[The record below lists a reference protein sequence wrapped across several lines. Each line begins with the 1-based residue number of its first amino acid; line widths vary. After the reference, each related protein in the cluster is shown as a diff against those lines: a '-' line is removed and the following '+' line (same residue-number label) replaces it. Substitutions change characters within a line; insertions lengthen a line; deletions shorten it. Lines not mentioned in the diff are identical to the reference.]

1 MPFNK
6 QDNEY
11 LKNHEGG
18 RFMRRNLKKPVALL
32 TAALTAA
39 SLLTG
44 CGGSAGESANA
55 DAQVKETG
63 NDAAETTTG
72 GSEAEGS
79 ASAEEV
85 SYPLADGGTLT
96 YWLQLNPNVSAN
108 FTNLGETEL
117 GKAWQE
123 QTGVTVEF
131 QHPASG
137 QEKEQ
142 FNLIVA
148 DGSLPDIMEWQWVKQ
163 YPGGPE
169 KAIKDGVIIPLN
181 DIFDKYCP
189 NIKKYL
195 AENPDVDKMIKTDDG
210 NYFAFPFIRG
220 EDKLCYTVGGF
231 IRQDWLEEL
240 GLEVPTTV
248 DEWHEV
254 LTAFKEKKGA
264 EAPLCFD
271 WTNFKDSNPIA
282 FAFEV
287 GTANG
292 TQFILDDEG
301 KVAFAPAQEG
311 YRDYLMTLN
320 QWYEEGLIDRDIA
333 TLNGDQVT
341 AKMTSDKAGASVGW
355 AASRMQLFM
364 TSAQQSNPDY
374 TLVATPT
381 PTTEKGATPEYG
393 YVENQFPD
401 VAAAITSSCE
411 NVELAAKFLDY
422 GYSEAGHN
430 LFNFGTEGVSYEM
443 KDGKAVY
450 TDIVTDNPDGWPLAQ
465 SLAKYIRANY
475 NGPFIQD
482 LNYLEQY
489 LQLPTVKECPSVWA
503 VPDAR
508 KHTVPNITP
517 TQEESKELA
526 TITNE
531 LGTYVSEMS
540 LKFIFGTESFDNWD
554 TYIETLQGMKL
565 DRALEIENAA
575 LERYNAR

>member
-1 MPFNK
+1 
-6 QDNEY
+6 
-11 LKNHEGG
+11 
-18 RFMRRNLKKPVALL
+18 MRRNLKKPVALL

-39 SLLTG
+39 SLLAG
-44 CGGSAGESANA
+44 CGSSAGESTDAG
-55 DAQVKETG
+55 AQVKETS
-63 NDAAETTTG
+63 NANEAAETTAG
-72 GSEAEGS
+72 GSD
-79 ASAEEV
+79 AEEAAAPAEV
-85 SYPLADGGTLT
+85 TYPLAEGGTLT

-181 DIFDKYCP
+181 DIFDQYCP

-195 AENPDVDKMIKTDDG
+195 AENPEVDKMIKTDDG

-231 IRQDWLEEL
+231 IRQDWLDEL

-282 FAFEV
+282 FAFKV

-311 YRDYLMTLN
+311 YKEYLMTLN

-364 TSAQQSNPDY
+364 TSAQQTNPEY

-401 VAAAITSSCE
+401 VAAAITSSCK

-430 LFNFGTEGVSYEM
+430 LFNFGIEGVSYEM
-443 KDGKAVY
+443 KDGKAEY
-450 TDIVTDNPDGWPLAQ
+450 TDVVTNNPDGWPLAQ

-482 LNYLEQY
+482 LNDLEQY
-489 LQLPTVKECPSVWA
+489 LQLPTGKECPSVWA

-517 TQEESKELA
+517 TQDESKELA

-531 LGTYVSEMS
+531 LGTYVAEMS

-554 TYIETLQGMKL
+554 NYIETLNGMKL

>member
-1 MPFNK
+1 
-6 QDNEY
+6 
-11 LKNHEGG
+11 
-18 RFMRRNLKKPVALL
+18 MRRNLKKPVALL

-39 SLLTG
+39 SLLAG
-44 CGGSAGESANA
+44 CGSSAGESTDAG
-55 DAQVKETG
+55 AQVKETS
-63 NDAAETTTG
+63 NANEAAETTAG
-72 GSEAEGS
+72 GSD
-79 ASAEEV
+79 AEEAAAPAEV
-85 SYPLADGGTLT
+85 TYPLAEGGTLT

-181 DIFDKYCP
+181 DIFDQYCP

-195 AENPDVDKMIKTDDG
+195 AENPEVDKMIKTDDG

-231 IRQDWLEEL
+231 IRQDWLDEL

-282 FAFEV
+282 FAFKV

-311 YRDYLMTLN
+311 YKEYLMTLN

-364 TSAQQSNPDY
+364 TSAQQTNREY

-401 VAAAITSSCE
+401 VAAAITSSCK

-430 LFNFGTEGVSYEM
+430 LFNFGIEGVSYEM
-443 KDGKAVY
+443 KDGKAEY
-450 TDIVTDNPDGWPLAQ
+450 TDVVTNNPDGWPLAQ

-517 TQEESKELA
+517 TQDESKELA

-531 LGTYVSEMS
+531 LGTYVAEMS

-554 TYIETLQGMKL
+554 NYIETLNGMKL

>member
-1 MPFNK
+1 
-6 QDNEY
+6 
-11 LKNHEGG
+11 
-18 RFMRRNLKKPVALL
+18 MRRNLKKPVALL

-39 SLLTG
+39 SLLAG
-44 CGGSAGESANA
+44 CGSSAGESTDAG
-55 DAQVKETG
+55 AQVKETS
-63 NDAAETTTG
+63 NANEAAETTAG
-72 GSEAEGS
+72 GSD
-79 ASAEEV
+79 AEEAAAPAEV
-85 SYPLADGGTLT
+85 TYPLAEGGTLT

-181 DIFDKYCP
+181 DIFDQYCP

-195 AENPDVDKMIKTDDG
+195 AENPEVDKMIKTDDG
-210 NYFAFPFIRG
+210 NYFAFPFICG

-231 IRQDWLEEL
+231 IRQDWLDEL

-282 FAFEV
+282 FAFKV

-311 YRDYLMTLN
+311 YKEYLMTLN

-364 TSAQQSNPDY
+364 TSAQQTNPEY

-401 VAAAITSSCE
+401 VAAAITSSCK

-430 LFNFGTEGVSYEM
+430 LFNFGIEGVSYEM
-443 KDGKAVY
+443 KDGKAEY
-450 TDIVTDNPDGWPLAQ
+450 TDVVTNNPDGWPLAQ

-517 TQEESKELA
+517 TQDESKELA

-531 LGTYVSEMS
+531 LGTYVAEMS

-554 TYIETLQGMKL
+554 NYIETLNGMKL

>member
-1 MPFNK
+1 
-6 QDNEY
+6 
-11 LKNHEGG
+11 
-18 RFMRRNLKKPVALL
+18 MRRNLKKPVALL

-39 SLLTG
+39 SLLAG
-44 CGGSAGESANA
+44 CGSSAGESTDAG
-55 DAQVKETG
+55 AQVKETS
-63 NDAAETTTG
+63 NANEAAETTAG
-72 GSEAEGS
+72 GSD
-79 ASAEEV
+79 AEEAAAPAEV
-85 SYPLADGGTLT
+85 TYPLAEGGTLT

-181 DIFDKYCP
+181 DIFDQYCP

-195 AENPDVDKMIKTDDG
+195 AENPEVDKMIKTDDG

-231 IRQDWLEEL
+231 IRQDWLDEL

-282 FAFEV
+282 FAFKV

-311 YRDYLMTLN
+311 YKEYLMTLN

-364 TSAQQSNPDY
+364 TSAQQTNPEY

-401 VAAAITSSCE
+401 VAAAITSSCK

-430 LFNFGTEGVSYEM
+430 LFNFGIEGVSYEM
-443 KDGKAVY
+443 KDGKAEY
-450 TDIVTDNPDGWPLAQ
+450 TDVVTNNPDGWPLAQ

-482 LNYLEQY
+482 LNHL
-489 LQLPTVKECPSVWA
+489 
-503 VPDAR
+503 
-508 KHTVPNITP
+508 
-517 TQEESKELA
+517 
-526 TITNE
+526 
-531 LGTYVSEMS
+531 
-540 LKFIFGTESFDNWD
+540 
-554 TYIETLQGMKL
+554 
-565 DRALEIENAA
+565 
-575 LERYNAR
+575 

>member
-1 MPFNK
+1 
-6 QDNEY
+6 
-11 LKNHEGG
+11 
-18 RFMRRNLKKPVALL
+18 MRRNLKKPVALL
-32 TAALTAA
+32 TAALTAV
-39 SLLTG
+39 SLLAG
-44 CGGSAGESANA
+44 CGSSAGESTDAG
-55 DAQVKETG
+55 AQVKETT
-63 NDAAETTTG
+63 NANEAAETTAA
-72 GSEAEGS
+72 GSD
-79 ASAEEV
+79 AEEAAAPAEV
-85 SYPLADGGTLT
+85 TYPLAEGGTLT

-181 DIFDKYCP
+181 DIFDQYCP

-195 AENPDVDKMIKTDDG
+195 AENPEVDKMIKTDDG

-231 IRQDWLEEL
+231 IRQDWLDEL

-271 WTNFKDSNPIA
+271 WSNFKDSNPIA
-282 FAFEV
+282 FAFKV

-311 YRDYLMTLN
+311 YKDYLMTLN

-364 TSAQQSNPDY
+364 TSAQQTNPEY

-401 VAAAITSSCE
+401 VAAAITSSCK

-430 LFNFGTEGVSYEM
+430 LFNFGIEGVSYEM
-443 KDGKAVY
+443 KDGKAEY
-450 TDIVTDNPDGWPLAQ
+450 TDIVTNNPDGWPLAQ

-489 LQLPTVKECPSVWA
+489 LQLPTVKECPGVWA

-517 TQEESKELA
+517 TQDESKELA

-531 LGTYVSEMS
+531 LGTYVAEMS

-554 TYIETLQGMKL
+554 NYIETLNGMKL

>member
-1 MPFNK
+1 
-6 QDNEY
+6 
-11 LKNHEGG
+11 
-18 RFMRRNLKKPVALL
+18 MRRNLKKPVALL

-39 SLLTG
+39 SLLAG
-44 CGGSAGESANA
+44 CGSSAGESTDAG
-55 DAQVKETG
+55 AQVKETS
-63 NDAAETTTG
+63 NANEAAETTAG
-72 GSEAEGS
+72 GSD
-79 ASAEEV
+79 AEEAAAPAEV
-85 SYPLADGGTLT
+85 TYPLAEGGTLT

-181 DIFDKYCP
+181 DIFDQYCP

-195 AENPDVDKMIKTDDG
+195 AENPEVDKMIKTDDG

-231 IRQDWLEEL
+231 IRQDWLDEL

-248 DEWHEV
+248 DEWQEV

-271 WTNFKDSNPIA
+271 CTNFKDSNPIA
-282 FAFEV
+282 FAFKV

-311 YRDYLMTLN
+311 YKEYLMTLN

-364 TSAQQSNPDY
+364 TSAQQTNPEY

-401 VAAAITSSCE
+401 VAAAITSSCK

-430 LFNFGTEGVSYEM
+430 LFNFGIEGVSYEM
-443 KDGKAVY
+443 KDGKAEY
-450 TDIVTDNPDGWPLAQ
+450 TDVVTNNPDGWPLAQ

-517 TQEESKELA
+517 TQDESKELA

-531 LGTYVSEMS
+531 LGTYVAEMS

-554 TYIETLQGMKL
+554 NYIETLNGMKL

>member
-1 MPFNK
+1 
-6 QDNEY
+6 
-11 LKNHEGG
+11 
-18 RFMRRNLKKPVALL
+18 MRRNLKKPVALL

-39 SLLTG
+39 SLLAG
-44 CGGSAGESANA
+44 CGSSAGESTDAG
-55 DAQVKETG
+55 AQVKETS
-63 NDAAETTTG
+63 NANEAAETTAG
-72 GSEAEGS
+72 GSD
-79 ASAEEV
+79 AEEAAAPAEV
-85 SYPLADGGTLT
+85 TYPLAEGGTLT

-181 DIFDKYCP
+181 DIFDQYCP

-195 AENPDVDKMIKTDDG
+195 AENPEVDKMIKTDDG

-231 IRQDWLEEL
+231 IRQDWLDEL

-282 FAFEV
+282 FAFKV

-311 YRDYLMTLN
+311 YKEYLMTLN

-364 TSAQQSNPDY
+364 TSAQQTNPEY

-401 VAAAITSSCE
+401 VAAAITSSCK

-430 LFNFGTEGVSYEM
+430 LFNFGIEGVSYEM
-443 KDGKAVY
+443 KDGKAEY
-450 TDIVTDNPDGWPLAQ
+450 TDVVTNNPDGWPLAQ

-503 VPDAR
+503 VLDAR

-517 TQEESKELA
+517 TQDESKELA

-531 LGTYVSEMS
+531 LGTYVAEMS

-554 TYIETLQGMKL
+554 NYIETLNGMKL

>member
-1 MPFNK
+1 
-6 QDNEY
+6 
-11 LKNHEGG
+11 
-18 RFMRRNLKKPVALL
+18 MRRNLKKPVALL

-39 SLLTG
+39 SLLAG
-44 CGGSAGESANA
+44 CGSSAGESTDAG
-55 DAQVKETG
+55 AQVKETS
-63 NDAAETTTG
+63 NANEAAETTAG
-72 GSEAEGS
+72 GSD
-79 ASAEEV
+79 AEEAAAPAEV
-85 SYPLADGGTLT
+85 TYPLAEGGTLT
-96 YWLQLNPNVSAN
+96 YWLQLNSNVSAN

-181 DIFDKYCP
+181 DIFDQYCP

-195 AENPDVDKMIKTDDG
+195 AENPEVDKMIKTDDG

-231 IRQDWLEEL
+231 IRQDWLDEL

-282 FAFEV
+282 FAFKV

-311 YRDYLMTLN
+311 YKEYLMTLN

-364 TSAQQSNPDY
+364 TSAQQTNPEY

-401 VAAAITSSCE
+401 VAAAITSSCK

-430 LFNFGTEGVSYEM
+430 LFNFGIEGVSYEM
-443 KDGKAVY
+443 KDGKAEY
-450 TDIVTDNPDGWPLAQ
+450 TDVVTNNPDGWPLAQ

-517 TQEESKELA
+517 TQDESKELA

-531 LGTYVSEMS
+531 LGTYVAEMS

-554 TYIETLQGMKL
+554 NYIETLNGMKL

>member
-1 MPFNK
+1 
-6 QDNEY
+6 
-11 LKNHEGG
+11 
-18 RFMRRNLKKPVALL
+18 MRRNLKKPVALL

-39 SLLTG
+39 SLLAG
-44 CGGSAGESANA
+44 CGSSAGESTDAG
-55 DAQVKETG
+55 AQVKETS
-63 NDAAETTTG
+63 NANEAAETTAG
-72 GSEAEGS
+72 GSD
-79 ASAEEV
+79 AEEAAAPAEV
-85 SYPLADGGTLT
+85 TYPLAEGGTLT

-181 DIFDKYCP
+181 DIFDQYCP

-195 AENPDVDKMIKTDDG
+195 AENPEVDKMIKTDDG

-231 IRQDWLEEL
+231 IRQDWLDEL

-282 FAFEV
+282 FAFKV

-311 YRDYLMTLN
+311 YKEYLMTLN

-341 AKMTSDKAGASVGW
+341 AKMTSDKAGASVGR

-364 TSAQQSNPDY
+364 TSAQQTNPEY

-401 VAAAITSSCE
+401 VAAAITSSCK

-430 LFNFGTEGVSYEM
+430 LFNFGIEGVSYEM
-443 KDGKAVY
+443 KDGKAEY
-450 TDIVTDNPDGWPLAQ
+450 TDVVTNNPDGWPLAQ

-517 TQEESKELA
+517 TQDESKELA

-531 LGTYVSEMS
+531 LGTYVAEMS

-554 TYIETLQGMKL
+554 NYIETLNGMKL

>member
-1 MPFNK
+1 
-6 QDNEY
+6 
-11 LKNHEGG
+11 
-18 RFMRRNLKKPVALL
+18 MRRNLKKPVALL

-39 SLLTG
+39 SLLAG
-44 CGGSAGESANA
+44 CGSSAGESTDAG
-55 DAQVKETG
+55 AQVKETS
-63 NDAAETTTG
+63 NANEAAKTTAG
-72 GSEAEGS
+72 DSD
-79 ASAEEV
+79 AEEAAAPAEV
-85 SYPLADGGTLT
+85 TYPLAEGGTLT

-181 DIFDKYCP
+181 DIFDQYCP

-195 AENPDVDKMIKTDDG
+195 AENPEVDKMIKTDDG

-231 IRQDWLEEL
+231 IRQDWLDEL

-282 FAFEV
+282 FAFKV

-311 YRDYLMTLN
+311 YKEYLMTLN

-364 TSAQQSNPDY
+364 TSAQQTNPEY

-401 VAAAITSSCE
+401 VAAAITSSCK

-430 LFNFGTEGVSYEM
+430 LFNFGIEGVSYEM
-443 KDGKAVY
+443 KDGKAEY
-450 TDIVTDNPDGWPLAQ
+450 TDVVTNNPDGWPLAQ

-503 VPDAR
+503 FPDAR

-517 TQEESKELA
+517 TQDESKELA

-531 LGTYVSEMS
+531 LGTYVAEMS

-554 TYIETLQGMKL
+554 NYIETLNGMKL

>member
-1 MPFNK
+1 
-6 QDNEY
+6 
-11 LKNHEGG
+11 
-18 RFMRRNLKKPVALL
+18 MRRNLKKPVALL

-39 SLLTG
+39 SLLAG
-44 CGGSAGESANA
+44 CGSSAGESTDAG
-55 DAQVKETG
+55 AQVKETS
-63 NDAAETTTG
+63 NANEAAETTAG
-72 GSEAEGS
+72 GSD
-79 ASAEEV
+79 AEEAAAPAEV
-85 SYPLADGGTLT
+85 TYPLAEGGTLT

-181 DIFDKYCP
+181 DIFDQYCP

-195 AENPDVDKMIKTDDG
+195 AENPEVDKMIKTDDG

-231 IRQDWLEEL
+231 IRQAWLDEL

-282 FAFEV
+282 FAFKV

-311 YRDYLMTLN
+311 YKEYLMTLN

-364 TSAQQSNPDY
+364 TSAQQTNPEY

-401 VAAAITSSCE
+401 VAAAITSSCK

-430 LFNFGTEGVSYEM
+430 LFNFGIEGVSYEM
-443 KDGKAVY
+443 KDGKAEY
-450 TDIVTDNPDGWPLAQ
+450 TDVVTNNPDGWPLAQ

-517 TQEESKELA
+517 TQDESKELA

-531 LGTYVSEMS
+531 LGTYVAEMS

-554 TYIETLQGMKL
+554 NYIETLNGMKL

>member
-1 MPFNK
+1 
-6 QDNEY
+6 
-11 LKNHEGG
+11 
-18 RFMRRNLKKPVALL
+18 MRRNLKKPVALL

-39 SLLTG
+39 SLLAG
-44 CGGSAGESANA
+44 CGSSAGESTDAG
-55 DAQVKETG
+55 AQVKETS
-63 NDAAETTTG
+63 NANEAAKTTAG
-72 GSEAEGS
+72 DSD
-79 ASAEEV
+79 AEEAAAPAEV
-85 SYPLADGGTLT
+85 TYPLAEGGTLT

-181 DIFDKYCP
+181 DIFDQYCP

-195 AENPDVDKMIKTDDG
+195 AENPEVDKMIKTDDG

-231 IRQDWLEEL
+231 IRQDWLDEL
-240 GLEVPTTV
+240 GLEVLTTV

-282 FAFEV
+282 FAFKV

-311 YRDYLMTLN
+311 YKEYLMTLN

-364 TSAQQSNPDY
+364 TSAQQTNPEY

-401 VAAAITSSCE
+401 VAAAITSSCK

-430 LFNFGTEGVSYEM
+430 LFNFGIEGVSYEM
-443 KDGKAVY
+443 KDGKAEY
-450 TDIVTDNPDGWPLAQ
+450 TDVVTNNPDGWPLAQ

-517 TQEESKELA
+517 TQDESKELA

-531 LGTYVSEMS
+531 LGTYVAEMS

-554 TYIETLQGMKL
+554 NYIETLNGMKL

>member
-1 MPFNK
+1 
-6 QDNEY
+6 
-11 LKNHEGG
+11 
-18 RFMRRNLKKPVALL
+18 MRRNLKKPVALL

-39 SLLTG
+39 SLLAG
-44 CGGSAGESANA
+44 CGSSAGESTDAG
-55 DAQVKETG
+55 AQVKETS
-63 NDAAETTTG
+63 NANEAAETTAG
-72 GSEAEGS
+72 GSD
-79 ASAEEV
+79 AEEAAAPAEV
-85 SYPLADGGTLT
+85 TYPLAEGGTLT
-96 YWLQLNPNVSAN
+96 YWLQLNPNVSAY

-181 DIFDKYCP
+181 DIFDQYCP

-195 AENPDVDKMIKTDDG
+195 AENPEVDKMIKTDDG

-231 IRQDWLEEL
+231 IRQDWLDEL

-282 FAFEV
+282 FAFKV

-311 YRDYLMTLN
+311 YKEYLMTLN

-364 TSAQQSNPDY
+364 TSAQQTNPEY

-401 VAAAITSSCE
+401 VAAAITSSCK

-430 LFNFGTEGVSYEM
+430 LFNFGIEGVSYEM
-443 KDGKAVY
+443 KDGKAEY
-450 TDIVTDNPDGWPLAQ
+450 TDVVTNNPDGWPLAQ

-517 TQEESKELA
+517 TQDESKELA

-531 LGTYVSEMS
+531 LGTYVAEMS

-554 TYIETLQGMKL
+554 NYIETLNGMKL

>member
-1 MPFNK
+1 
-6 QDNEY
+6 
-11 LKNHEGG
+11 
-18 RFMRRNLKKPVALL
+18 MRRNLKKPVALL

-39 SLLTG
+39 SLLAG
-44 CGGSAGESANA
+44 CGSSAGESTDAG
-55 DAQVKETG
+55 AQVKETS
-63 NDAAETTTG
+63 NANEAAKTTAG
-72 GSEAEGS
+72 DSD
-79 ASAEEV
+79 AEEAAAPAEV
-85 SYPLADGGTLT
+85 TYPLAEGGTLT

-181 DIFDKYCP
+181 DIFDQYCP

-195 AENPDVDKMIKTDDG
+195 AENPEVDKMIKTDDG

-231 IRQDWLEEL
+231 IRQDWLDEL

-282 FAFEV
+282 FAFKV

-311 YRDYLMTLN
+311 YKEYLMTLN

-341 AKMTSDKAGASVGW
+341 AKMTSDKAGAFVGW

-364 TSAQQSNPDY
+364 TSAQQTNPEY

-401 VAAAITSSCE
+401 VAAAITSSCK

-430 LFNFGTEGVSYEM
+430 LFNFGIEGVSYEM
-443 KDGKAVY
+443 KDGKAEY
-450 TDIVTDNPDGWPLAQ
+450 TDVVTNNPDGWPLAQ

-517 TQEESKELA
+517 TQDESKELA

-531 LGTYVSEMS
+531 LGTYVAEMS

-554 TYIETLQGMKL
+554 NYIETLNGMKL

>member
-1 MPFNK
+1 
-6 QDNEY
+6 
-11 LKNHEGG
+11 
-18 RFMRRNLKKPVALL
+18 MRRNLKKPVALL

-39 SLLTG
+39 SLLAG
-44 CGGSAGESANA
+44 CGSSAGEST
-55 DAQVKETG
+55 DAGEQVKEPS
-63 NDAAETTTG
+63 NANEAAETTAG
-72 GSEAEGS
+72 GSD
-79 ASAEEV
+79 AEEAAAPAEV
-85 SYPLADGGTLT
+85 TYPLAEGGTLT

-181 DIFDKYCP
+181 DIFDQYCP

-195 AENPDVDKMIKTDDG
+195 AENPEVDKMIKTDDG

-231 IRQDWLEEL
+231 IRQDWLDEL

-282 FAFEV
+282 FAFKV

-311 YRDYLMTLN
+311 YKEYLMTLN

-364 TSAQQSNPDY
+364 TSAQQTNPEY

-401 VAAAITSSCE
+401 VAAAITSSCK

-430 LFNFGTEGVSYEM
+430 LFNFGIEGVSYEM
-443 KDGKAVY
+443 KDGKAEY
-450 TDIVTDNPDGWPLAQ
+450 TDVVTNNPDGWPLAQ

-489 LQLPTVKECPSVWA
+489 LQLPTVKECPRVWA

-517 TQEESKELA
+517 TQDESKELA

-531 LGTYVSEMS
+531 LGTYVAEMS

-554 TYIETLQGMKL
+554 NYIETLNGMKL

>member
-1 MPFNK
+1 
-6 QDNEY
+6 
-11 LKNHEGG
+11 
-18 RFMRRNLKKPVALL
+18 MRRNLKKPVALL

-39 SLLTG
+39 SLLAG
-44 CGGSAGESANA
+44 CGSSAGESTDAG
-55 DAQVKETG
+55 AQVKETS
-63 NDAAETTTG
+63 NANEAAETTAG
-72 GSEAEGS
+72 GSD
-79 ASAEEV
+79 AEEAAAPAEV
-85 SYPLADGGTLT
+85 TYPLAEGGTLT

-181 DIFDKYCP
+181 DIFDQYCP

-195 AENPDVDKMIKTDDG
+195 AENPEVDKMIKTDDG

-231 IRQDWLEEL
+231 IRQDWLDEL
-240 GLEVPTTV
+240 GLEVLTTV

-282 FAFEV
+282 FAFKV

-311 YRDYLMTLN
+311 YKEYLMTLN

-364 TSAQQSNPDY
+364 TSAQQTNPEY

-401 VAAAITSSCE
+401 VAAAITSSCK

-430 LFNFGTEGVSYEM
+430 LFNFGIEGVSYEM
-443 KDGKAVY
+443 KDGKAEY
-450 TDIVTDNPDGWPLAQ
+450 TDVVTNNPDGWPLAQ

-517 TQEESKELA
+517 TQDESKELA

-531 LGTYVSEMS
+531 LGTYVAEMS

-554 TYIETLQGMKL
+554 NYIETLNGMKL

>member
-1 MPFNK
+1 
-6 QDNEY
+6 
-11 LKNHEGG
+11 
-18 RFMRRNLKKPVALL
+18 MRRNLKKPVALL

-39 SLLTG
+39 SLLAG
-44 CGGSAGESANA
+44 CGSSAGESTDAG
-55 DAQVKETG
+55 AQVKETS
-63 NDAAETTTG
+63 NANEAAETTAG
-72 GSEAEGS
+72 GSD
-79 ASAEEV
+79 AEEAAAPAEV
-85 SYPLADGGTLT
+85 TYPLAEGGTLT

-181 DIFDKYCP
+181 DIFDQYCP

-195 AENPDVDKMIKTDDG
+195 AENPEVDKMIKTDDG

-231 IRQDWLEEL
+231 IRQDWLDEL

-282 FAFEV
+282 FAFKV

-311 YRDYLMTLN
+311 YKEYLMTLN

-364 TSAQQSNPDY
+364 TSAQQTNPEY

-401 VAAAITSSCE
+401 VAAAITSSCK

-430 LFNFGTEGVSYEM
+430 LFNFGIEGVSYEM
-443 KDGKAVY
+443 KDGKAEY
-450 TDIVTDNPDGWPLAQ
+450 TDVANNPDGWPLAQ

-517 TQEESKELA
+517 TQDESKELA

-531 LGTYVSEMS
+531 LGTYVAEMS

-554 TYIETLQGMKL
+554 NYIETLNGMKL